1 MPGKLE
7 TKENLENKP
16 TAFATMDKYNYRN
29 IVRNIPGI
37 LAIVNKIDLKI
48 VFANKQFENT
58 LGYLNEDIIKQ
69 NLLIT
74 DLISINQKERLLHN
88 LENIEDNK
96 SGIEFNIFKVKSKN
110 NKKNNYFFYVSK
122 LDNYGNENEISYIFI
137 LHPDNSTFTTPFIS
151 FDTREL
157 FIQQYKNE
165 DFGTFECNIH
175 EAFFVWTEGMFSIY
189 EVDKEYKE
197 LTIEFMLSFI
207 HPTYK
212 EIVSREIYNAIE
224 NRLELNIEYKII
236 TKKNNVK
243 LIKCILKSVIND
255 IGIPV
260 KLIGSIRDLTNHSLI
275 EENLKNKVEELH
287 SSNKELEDFA
297 YIASHDL
304 QEPLRKITTFSG
316 RLSEKYK
323 DVLQGEGLMYL
334 NRMTASAENMRSLI
348 NNLLDFSR
356 ISKTMHVFEPVDL
369 NIILKNV
376 KMDLELLIDETK
388 TVIENQNLPIIDAI
402 SSQMK
407 QLFTNLLSNAIKFRK
422 TDLVPCIKIEIT
434 NISDQE
440 IINRGLSLGIKY
452 FKIQITDNGI
462 GFEPDSAVKIFQVF
476 HRLHGKS
483 EYPGSGVGLAICKK
497 IIENHHGV
505 IYAENIDTVGSKFQF
520 ILPETQQNF
529 KYNY

>member
-1 MPGKLE
+1 MSGKLE
-7 TKENLENKP
+7 SKENLEIKTLLDNEDNGIFK
-16 TAFATMDKYNYRN
+16 N
-29 IVRNIPGI
+29 IVLNIPGI
-37 LAIVNKIDLKI
+37 LAVVNSSDLKI
-48 VFANKQFENT
+48 AFVNKQFENT
-58 LGYLNEDIIKQ
+58 LGYLNDDIINK

-74 DLISINQKERLLHN
+74 DLICINQKNRLIHK
-88 LENIEDNK
+88 LENIQEEN
-96 SGIEFNIFKVKSKN
+96 SSMNFNVFNVKSKN
-110 NKKNNYFFYVSK
+110 NKKCNYFIYISK
-122 LDNYGNENEISYIFI
+122 IDNYDEISYVLIF
-137 LHPDNSTFTTPFIS
+137 HPDNSTFSTPFIS
-151 FDTREL
+151 YDTREL
-157 FIQQYKNE
+157 FFEQYKNE
-165 DFGTFECNIH
+165 DLGTFERNII
-175 EAFFVWTEGMFSIY
+175 EDIFVWTDGMYAIY
-189 EVDKEYKE
+189 EVDKDYKE
-197 LTIEFMLSFI
+197 LTTEFMVSFI
-207 HPTYK
+207 HPTNK
-212 EIVSREIYNAIE
+212 EIISKEIYNAIE
-224 NRLELNIEYKII
+224 NCLDLNIEYKIV
-236 TKKNNVK
+236 TQKNNVK
-243 LIKCILKSVIND
+243 IIKCILKTVIND
-255 IGIPV
+255 NGIPV

-287 SSNKELEDFA
+287 NSNKELEDFA

-356 ISKTMHVFEPVDL
+356 ISKTMHVFEPVNL
-369 NIILKNV
+369 NTILKNV
-376 KMDLELLIDETK
+376 KVDLELVIDETK

-407 QLFTNLLSNAIKFRK
+407 QLFTNLLSNAIKFLK
-422 TDLVPCIKIEIT
+422 PDLAPHIKIEIS

-462 GFEPDSAVKIFQVF
+462 GFEPDYAVKIFQVF

-505 IYAENIDTVGSKFQF
+505 IYAENIDTIGSKFLF